1 MDWNTIKAGLAR
13 LLPVIKVI
21 ARLTPTKV
29 DDAAVLF
36 LETLLASDGS
46 AVAPVV
52 AATPRA

>member
-29 DDAAVLF
+29 DDAAVAF
-36 LETLLASDGS
+36 LESLLAAS
-46 AVAPVV
+46 AEDVKSLLPK
-52 AATPRA
+52 